1 MSQSHEKNGIK
12 WKDYRW
18 TCEIKDIEIGLT
30 EKEEIIGVRK
40 SSRKYQK

>member
-12 WKDYRW
+12 WKDYSL
-18 TCEIKDIEIGLT
+18 TCEIKDIEVGLI

-40 SSRKYQK
+40 NCRKYQK